1 MAGQIKGITI
11 VFDGETTKLDQALNK
26 IKGESKSVDQQLKEV
41 NRSLRFNPR
50 NVELLRQKFTLLGQK
65 VDSTEKELKQL
76 RDAERQLKA
85 QNVSKESAEWMKVRR
100 SIVEAESKL
109 KHFKAEQNKLKY
121 ARVTAMGQA
130 FKSAGQNMR
139 TAGTYATIA
148 SGAMVVAG
156 KKLLDL
162 NRTQEEAETKL
173 TEIYKSRLGV
183 DAKRAKQTMKV
194 ASALQKEGVIG
205 DEITLSGA
213 QQIATFTKQADTV
226 DKLLPAMDNL
236 LVQQKGYSATA
247 DDAKNIANLFGKAMM
262 GQTGALKRVGIT
274 FTDAQEKVLK
284 YGTEEE
290 KAAMLSQVITDNVG
304 NMNKAFAE
312 TDEGKMA
319 QLKNTLGDMGERLG
333 HALLPALGQMA
344 TWISDNIMP
353 KVEQL
358 IAFIEAHPIIAK
370 IAVGLTALLA
380 VMGPLLIIVGALI
393 SAVGTIM
400 GAIGGL
406 SSAFAFLTGPIGLVI
421 AGIAAAIAI
430 GILLYKNWD
439 KIKAWAIKTWT
450 AIKTA
455 ITTRVNAIKTGVSNA
470 FNTMKAKIVAIW
482 NSLKG
487 IASTVF
493 KAIANAMLAPIRGVV
508 GVIRAIVN
516 KIKGFFKF
524 KVPTPHIP
532 LPHFAISPKGWKLGD
547 LLKGKKPSLSIDW
560 YATGGIFSK
569 PTIAGIG
576 ESGPEAVVPLDK
588 LWKAIESSGGDNVVI
603 NVYAS
608 DGMSVTALAKEV
620 ERRLIDS
627 QKRRRMAWQ

>member
-11 VFDGETTKLDQALNK
+11 VFDGETTKLDRALNK
-26 IKGESKSVDQQLKEV
+26 IKGESKSIDQQLKDV

-85 QNVSKESAEWMKVRR
+85 QNVSEQSAEWMKVRR

-247 DDAKNIANLFGKAMM
+247 EDAKNIANLFGKAMM

-290 KAAMLSQVITDNVG
+290 KAAMLSKVITDNVG

-450 AIKTA
+450 NIKTA
-455 ITTRVNAIKTGVSNA
+455 ITTRVNAIKTGVTTA

-482 NSLKG
+482 TSLKS

-493 KAIANAMLAPIRGVV
+493 KTIANSMLAPIRGVV
-508 GVIRAIVN
+508 GAIRAIVN

-524 KVPTPHIP
+524 KIPKPHIP

-560 YATGGIFSK
+560 YARGGIFSK

-576 ESGPEAVVPLDK
+576 EAGPEAVVPLDK

>member
-148 SGAMVVAG
+148 SGAMVLAG

-162 NRTQEEAETKL
+162 NRTQEQAETKL

-290 KAAMLSQVITDNVG
+290 KAAMLSKVITDNVG

-319 QLKNTLGDMGERLG
+319 QLKNTLGDIGERLG

-380 VMGPLLIIVGALI
+380 VIGPLLIIVGALI

-455 ITTRVNAIKTGVSNA
+455 ITTRVNAIKTGVTNA
-470 FNTMKAKIVAIW
+470 FNAMKAKIVAIW

-487 IASTVF
+487 IASAVF
-493 KAIANAMLAPIRGVV
+493 KTIANSMLAPIRGVV
-508 GVIRAIVN
+508 GAIRAIVN

-576 ESGPEAVVPLDK
+576 EAGPEAVVPLDK

>member
-65 VDSTEKELKQL
+65 VDATDKELRQL
-76 RDAERQLKA
+76 RDAEKQLKA

-100 SIVEAESKL
+100 SIIEAESKL

-148 SGAMVVAG
+148 AGAMVLAG

-162 NRTQEEAETKL
+162 NRTQEQAETKL

-284 YGTEEE
+284 YGSEEE

-380 VMGPLLIIVGALI
+380 VMGPVLIIVGALI

-450 AIKTA
+450 SIKTA
-455 ITTRVNAIKTGVSNA
+455 ITTRVNAIKTGVTNA

-493 KAIANAMLAPIRGVV
+493 KTIASSMLAPIRGVV
-508 GVIRAIVN
+508 GAIRAIVN

-560 YATGGIFSK
+560 YARGGIFSK

-576 ESGPEAVVPLDK
+576 EAGPEAVVPLDK